1 VHKEIVFSGFGGQGV
16 LFAGELLAY
25 TAMKSGYFV
34 TWMPSYGPEMRGG
47 TASCTVIVSGDEIGS
62 PVVRNPQGA
71 IVMNLPSMDKFEPIL
86 KPGGVLIINK
96 TLVNRECKRKDLQS
110 IIIPANDI
118 AENIGEKRLSN
129 MVMMGAFLA
138 KMPILS
144 IQEIQMALEEELPQR
159 HRHLLPANLRALQE
173 GYDFVKK

>member
-1 VHKEIVFSGFGGQGV
+1 MHKEIVFSGFGGQGV